1 MYRSIR
7 PVLDKQ
13 MKGMRMMKG
22 KNFYTI
28 LLCAALMVAG
38 TAACSDDW
46 LSGADTSNGSSEEGQ
61 VAAVKLEGN
70 GEVVSRSAFQAGTV
84 YRLVMF
90 TKGFEATDTSQPA
103 LSGDPVLRYNGL
115 ATEVATAIGTGTFQ
129 YLKVND
135 TAHDNNDWF
144 GFKSLVYG
152 ETGRR
157 SISFY
162 GFTYGEKVE
171 NPTPDT
177 YLTFDETNNNEYKRT
192 EVVNEETGELKDLMW
207 GILVDQNDATA
218 EFPCEIPFRHAFS
231 RLEFK
236 VSQLESETV
245 AGQGMYKLGIERIAV
260 TGTYKS
266 GTVDLFTGKTTL
278 DEGNRYADEGRA
290 LSKISVDYNLEQ
302 EEYIAVEKPDS
313 LGAMIVFP
321 SATESLSDGVD
332 EYTIGLKITLK
343 GTEEEVTKLV
353 GNATKSQSGNYWTG
367 DYIVKQVYSS
377 VYGGDD
383 ITNVDGSIAA
393 SPLYLQAGSKYTLHI
408 VLMEDEVRVVTVVP
422 SKVEWLPGET
432 EPDEEGNEN
441 TFSTEVVGQ
450 PIFFDNTMWMDRN
463 LGANEAD
470 PGGNYNQTIGYYYQT
485 NRNIPYWPYST
496 KTFGNSYYP
505 NRLKS
510 IPKPENRYL
519 DTFTFSSW
527 ENPSF
532 KVYPMIDENIM
543 DNDLYKDYWN
553 SNTSN
558 LFYKLPSATESPN
571 AKSYI
576 FYWGNNSADVPSD
589 WTTYNSWTKRENQP
603 APPGY
608 ALPTQEQ
615 FQSVF
620 PTTVFAGNITFL
632 KLNYTGSDWNGSQSM
647 TEDLIRICVPFYTD
661 GVNTTTK
668 LKYRQLWQNLRD
680 PGASPVE
687 NNYYFYDWNNYKW
700 VYTGPFTHINK
711 EPDGDP
717 SPGYC
722 SVYII
727 SRKGDDLYTLSIT
740 DDNIKNYYQTLQ
752 WGTIYGIK
760 KVGTSEA
767 YRMRWKVMNAQTK
780 PGNIPLLYVKVSMYT
795 CTKDDN
801 LTADNYD
808 SYDWDHP
815 SSEMFFPL
823 CGEVEGRNA
832 TQSRVSGFSS
842 YGSAVLYACASNNAA
857 LHIKITGSNK
867 ANQYMSVVSNEVQTN
882 AKQIRLV
889 KTQN

>member
-1 MYRSIR
+1 
-7 PVLDKQ
+7 
-13 MKGMRMMKG
+13 MKEK
-22 KNFYTI
+22 KFYTI

-70 GEVVSRSAFQAGTV
+70 GEVVSRSAFQEGTA

-90 TKGFEATDTSQPA
+90 TREFKVTDNLPDENDS
-103 LSGDPVLRYNGL
+103 VCRYIGS
-115 ATEVATAIGTGTFQ
+115 ATETALGTFQ
-129 YLKVND
+129 YLKVD
-135 TAHDNNDWF
+135 DSSHDNNDWF
-144 GFKSLVYG
+144 GFKSLVNG

-162 GFTYGEKVE
+162 GFTYGEG
-171 NPTPDT
+171 NAPALDDAYT
-177 YLTFDETNNNEYKRT
+177 RT
-192 EVVNEETGELKDLMW
+192 ETVDGTGELKDLMW
-207 GILVDQNDATA
+207 GILVDRNDATA
-218 EFPCEIPFRHAFS
+218 TFPCEIPFRHAFS

-236 VSQLESETV
+236 VSQLESETEP
-245 AGQGMYKLGIERIAV
+245 GKGMYALGIESIAV
-260 TGTYKS
+260 TGTYQS

-278 DEGNRYADEGRA
+278 NGAQSERP
-290 LSKISVDYNLEQ
+290 LSNMATNYDAGKYISVDT
-302 EEYIAVEKPDS
+302 PDS

-321 SATESLSDGVD
+321 SAKESLSDGVD
-332 EYTIGLKITLK
+332 KSIGLKITLK
-343 GTEEEVTKLV
+343 GTQDEVEKLV
-353 GNATKSQSGNYWTG
+353 GTGNATQLGNYYTG
-367 DYIVKQVYSS
+367 VYTVEKVYSS
-377 VYGGDD
+377 VYGSNDFTSDTSTG
-383 ITNVDGSIAA
+383 DGSSGDNNVIAA

-408 VLMEDEVRVVTVVP
+408 VLMKDQVRVVTVVP

-432 EPDEEGNEN
+432 DEKDKNDN
-441 TFSTEVVGQ
+441 YFSTEVVGQ

-470 PGGNYNQTIGYYYQT
+470 PGGNYNQTIGYYYQN

-496 KTFGNSYYP
+496 ERFGYSYYP
-505 NRLKS
+505 NQLNS

-543 DNDLYKDYWN
+543 KRDSYKNYWN
-553 SNTSN
+553 SNASN
-558 LFYKLPSATESPN
+558 LFYKLPSATENPN

-576 FYWGNNSADVPSD
+576 FYWGNGSADVPSD

-620 PTTVFAGNITFL
+620 PTTVFAGNITFC
-632 KLNYTGSDWNGSQSM
+632 KLNKSDSDWYGDQTM
-647 TEDLIRICVPFYTD
+647 TEDIIRICVPFYTD
-661 GVNTTTK
+661 GVNTTNN
-668 LKYRQLWQNLRD
+668 LKYLQLWKNLKD
-680 PGASPVE
+680 PGASP
-687 NNYYFYDWNNYKW
+687 NRNSYYNGWYDPHFY
-700 VYTGPFTHINK
+700 INS
-711 EPDGDP
+711 EPEGDP

-727 SRKGDDLYTLSIT
+727 SRKGDDLYTLSIA
-740 DDNIKNYYQTLQ
+740 DDIEKYYQTLQ

-767 YRMRWKVMNAQTK
+767 YRMRWKVMNAQTE

-795 CTKDDN
+795 CTKNDN
-801 LTADNYD
+801 LTRDNYD

>member
-1 MYRSIR
+1 
-7 PVLDKQ
+7 
-13 MKGMRMMKG
+13 MMKG

-46 LSGADTSNGSSEEGQ
+46 LSGADTSHDSSEEGQ

-70 GEVVSRSAFQAGTV
+70 GEVVSRSAFQAGTA

-90 TKGFEATDTSQPA
+90 TRGFEATDTSAPD
-103 LSGDPVLRYNGL
+103 LSEDSVLRYNGL
-115 ATEVATAIGTGTFQ
+115 ATETALGTFQ
-129 YLKVND
+129 YLVVND
-135 TAHDNNDWF
+135 DRHINNDWF
-144 GFKSLVYG
+144 SFRSLEPIDDATKT

-157 SISFY
+157 SLSFY
-162 GFTYGEKVE
+162 GFTYGEE
-171 NPTPDT
+171 NAPELDT
-177 YLTFDETNNNEYKRT
+177 DAYTRT
-192 EVVNEETGELKDLMW
+192 EEVDGNGELKDLMW

-236 VSQLESETV
+236 VSQLESETE
-245 AGQGMYKLGIERIAV
+245 AGQGMYNLGIERIAV
-260 TGTYKS
+260 TDTYQS

-278 DEGNRYADEGRA
+278 NGAQSERP
-290 LSKISVDYNLEQ
+290 LSNMATNYNVGEYISVDT
-302 EEYIAVEKPDS
+302 PDS

-321 SATESLSDGVD
+321 SAKESLSDGVD
-332 EYTIGLKITLK
+332 KYTIGLKITLK
-343 GTEEEVTKLV
+343 GTLNEVEKLV
-353 GNATKSQSGNYWTG
+353 GTGNATKSSSGDYYTG
-367 DYIVKQVYSS
+367 EYIVKQVYSS
-377 VYGGDD
+377 VYGGNDL
-383 ITNVDGSIAA
+383 TSDGSIAA

-408 VLMEDEVRVVTVVP
+408 VLMKDEVRVVTVVP

-432 EPDEEGNEN
+432 DDEGN

-470 PGGNYNQTIGYYYQT
+470 PGGNYNQTIGYYYQN

-496 KTFGNSYYP
+496 ERFGYSYYP
-505 NRLKS
+505 NQLNS

-543 DNDLYKDYWN
+543 KGDSYKYYWN
-553 SNTSN
+553 SNASK
-558 LFYKLPSATESPN
+558 LFYKLPSATENPN

-576 FYWGNNSADVPSD
+576 FYWGKGSADVPLD
-589 WTTYNSWTKRENQP
+589 WTTNNSWTKRENQP

-620 PTTVFAGNITFL
+620 PTTVFAGNITFC
-632 KLNYTGSDWNGSQSM
+632 KLNKSDSDWYGDQTM
-647 TEDLIRICVPFYTD
+647 TEDIIRICVPFYTD
-661 GVNTTTK
+661 GVNTTNK
-668 LKYRQLWQNLRD
+668 LKYLQLWKNLKD
-680 PGASPVE
+680 PGASP
-687 NNYYFYDWNNYKW
+687 NRNSYYNGWYDPHFY
-700 VYTGPFTHINK
+700 INS

-727 SRKGDDLYTLSIT
+727 SRKGDDLYTLSIA
-740 DDNIKNYYQTLQ
+740 DDIEKYYQTLQ

-767 YRMRWKVMNAQTK
+767 YRMRWKVMNAQTIS
-780 PGNIPLLYVKVSMYT
+780 GGIPLLYVKVSMYS
-795 CTKDDN
+795 CTKNDN

>member
-1 MYRSIR
+1 MILR

-13 MKGMRMMKG
+13 MKGMCMMKG

-46 LSGADTSNGSSEEGQ
+46 LSGADTSHGSSEEGQ

-70 GEVVSRSAFQAGTV
+70 GEVVSRSAFQEGTA

-90 TKGFEATDTSQPA
+90 TKGFTATDISQPV
-103 LSGDPVLRYNGL
+103 LIGDPVLRYNGL
-115 ATEVATAIGTGTFQ
+115 ATETALSTFQ
-129 YLKVND
+129 YLVVND
-135 TAHDNNDWF
+135 DRHINNDWF
-144 GFKSLVYG
+144 SFRSLEPIDDATKT

-171 NPTPDT
+171 NPDPDT
-177 YLTFDETNNNEYKRT
+177 YLTFDKTDNNEYKRT

-218 EFPCEIPFRHAFS
+218 KFPCEIPFRHAFS

-236 VSQLESETV
+236 VSQLESETEP
-245 AGQGMYKLGIERIAV
+245 GKGMYALGIESIAV
-260 TGTYKS
+260 TGTYQS

-278 DEGNRYADEGRA
+278 NEENKYDDEGRA
-290 LSKISVDYNLEQ
+290 LSKISVDYDLEKH
-302 EEYIAVEKPDS
+302 EYIAVDTPDS

-321 SATESLSDGVD
+321 SAAESLSGGVG

-343 GTEEEVTKLV
+343 GTQDEVEKLV
-353 GNATKSQSGNYWTG
+353 GTGNATQSGNYYTG
-367 DYIVKQVYSS
+367 VYTIDKVYSS
-377 VYGGDD
+377 VYDGDNL
-383 ITNVDGSIAA
+383 INDGSIAA
-393 SPLYLQAGSKYTLHI
+393 SSLYMQAGSKYTLHI
-408 VLMEDEVRVVTVVP
+408 VLMKDQVRVVTVVP

-470 PGGNYNQTIGYYYQT
+470 PGEGKYDQTIGYYYQN

-496 KTFGNSYYP
+496 RTFGP
-505 NRLKS
+505 NDSSKKW
-510 IPKPENRYL
+510 PPTPENRY
-519 DTFTFSSW
+519 DDDFSISSSW
-527 ENPSF
+527 SSPAY
-532 KVYPMIDENIM
+532 KVYPIIDENAI
-543 DNDLYKDYWN
+543 
-553 SNTSN
+553 NTSDICKRQWYS
-558 LFYKLPSATESPN
+558 FETEN
-571 AKSYI
+571 TYLTTLQKSSTYSGTYI
-576 FYWGNNSADVPSD
+576 FFAGNGGNVP
-589 WTTYNSWTKRENQP
+589 WKGNKWNVRENQP

-615 FQSVF
+615 FQSIF

-632 KLNYTGSDWNGSQSM
+632 KLHHNGSDWRGCLDSNNNEPNPIDDDI
-647 TEDLIRICVPFYTD
+647 TTLRICVPFYKD
-661 GVNTTTK
+661 EKNEALQNTEYYK
-668 LKYRQLWQNLRD
+668 HWQNLNDPGQYPRD
-680 PGASPVE
+680 PTIYYNGRSP
-687 NNYYFYDWNNYKW
+687 YYYSYNEK
-700 VYTGPFTHINK
+700 K

-717 SPGYC
+717 SSGFC

-727 SRKGDDLYTLSIT
+727 SRDEGDTESIT
-740 DDNIKNYYQTLQ
+740 STSSDYATKE

-760 KVGTSEA
+760 KVGTTEA
-767 YRMRWKVMNAQTK
+767 YRMRWKVRNADDNGVN
-780 PGNIPLLYVKVSMYT
+780 PRLYVEVCMYS

-801 LTADNYD
+801 LTVDNFKNYD
-808 SYDWDHP
+808 WEHP
-815 SSEMFFPL
+815 VSQMFFPL
-823 CGEVEGRNA
+823 CGEVEGRNGESGPA
-832 TQSRVSGFSS
+832 AGFSS
-842 YGSAVLYACASNNAA
+842 YGSAVLYATDSDAA
-857 LHIKITGSNK
+857 LHIKITGDNPQ
-867 ANQYMSVVSNEVQTN
+867 NQYMSVVSDEVQTN

>member
-46 LSGADTSNGSSEEGQ
+46 LSGADTSHGSSEEGQ

-70 GEVVSRSAFQAGTV
+70 GEVVSRSAFQEGTA
-84 YRLVMF
+84 YKLVMF
-90 TKGFEATDTSQPA
+90 TKGFEATDTSQPV
-103 LSGDPVLRYNGL
+103 LIGDPVLRYNGL
-115 ATEVATAIGTGTFQ
+115 ATETALSTFQ
-129 YLKVND
+129 YLVVND
-135 TAHDNNDWF
+135 DRHINNDWF
-144 GFKSLVYG
+144 SFRSLEPIDDATKT

-162 GFTYGEKVE
+162 GFTYGEE
-171 NPTPDT
+171 NAPELDT
-177 YLTFDETNNNEYKRT
+177 DAYTRT
-192 EVVNEETGELKDLMW
+192 EEVDGNGELKDLMW

-236 VSQLESETV
+236 VSQLESETEP
-245 AGQGMYKLGIERIAV
+245 GKGMYALGIESIAV

-290 LSKISVDYNLEQ
+290 LSKISVDYDLEKH
-302 EEYIAVEKPDS
+302 EYIAVDTPDS

-321 SATESLSDGVD
+321 SAAESLSGGVG

-343 GTEEEVTKLV
+343 GTQEEVEKLV
-353 GNATKSQSGNYWTG
+353 GTATQSSSGDYYTG
-367 DYIVKQVYSS
+367 EYIVKQVYSS
-377 VYGGDD
+377 VYGGNGL
-383 ITNVDGSIAA
+383 TSDGSIAA

-408 VLMEDEVRVVTVVP
+408 VLMKDEVRVVTVVP

-432 EPDEEGNEN
+432 EKDENYVDQP
-441 TFSTEVVGQ
+441 FSTEVVGQ

-470 PGGNYNQTIGYYYQT
+470 PGGDYNQTIGYYYQN
-485 NRNIPYWPYST
+485 NRNIPYWPYRT
-496 KTFGNSYYP
+496 DYYGFGDKKRP
-505 NRLKS
+505 T
-510 IPKPENRYL
+510 PEARFDSANDL
-519 DTFTFSSW
+519 SKIFSSW
-527 ENPSF
+527 DSPRYR
-532 KVYPMIDENIM
+532 VYPVIDTDAMKADKNR
-543 DNDLYKDYWN
+543 DSWYVTN
-553 SNTSN
+553 SNITYLTTLQKS
-558 LFYKLPSATESPN
+558 TEYTGT
-571 AKSYI
+571 YI
-576 FYWGNNSADVPSD
+576 FFAGNGNTPWTGNKWGGADSGVD
-589 WTTYNSWTKRENQP
+589 YRKNQP

-615 FQSVF
+615 FQSIF

-632 KLNYTGSDWNGSQSM
+632 KLRYDGNDWYGCVNNNNNMPLPINSDI
-647 TEDLIRICVPFYTD
+647 TKLRICVPFYKD
-661 GVNTTTK
+661 GWNTRGFDEYYSKWEK
-668 LKYRQLWQNLRD
+668 LND
-680 PGASPVE
+680 PGQYPLYPS
-687 NNYYFYDWNNYKW
+687 YYYNSQHTPYSYIDR
-700 VYTGPFTHINK
+700 

-727 SRKGDDLYTLSIT
+727 SREGNDKGSIT
-740 DDNIKNYYQTLQ
+740 SLSSNYTTKE

-760 KVGTSEA
+760 KVGTTEA
-767 YRMRWKVMNAQTK
+767 YRMRWKVRNADEK
-780 PGNIPLLYVKVSMYT
+780 NEEPRLYVEVCMYS

-801 LTADNYD
+801 LTVDNFRNYD
-808 SYDWDHP
+808 WEHP
-815 SSEMFFPL
+815 VSQMFFPL
-823 CGEVEGRNA
+823 CGEVEGRNGGSGPA
-832 TQSRVSGFSS
+832 AGFSS
-842 YGSAVLYACASNNAA
+842 YGSAVLYATDSDAA
-857 LHIKITGSNK
+857 LHIKITGSNPQ
-867 ANQYMSVVSNEVQTN
+867 NQYMSVVSNEIQTN

>member
-1 MYRSIR
+1 
-7 PVLDKQ
+7 
-13 MKGMRMMKG
+13 MKEK
-22 KNFYTI
+22 KFYTI

-70 GEVVSRSAFQAGTV
+70 GEVVSRSAFQEGTA

-90 TKGFEATDTSQPA
+90 TREFKVTDNLPDENDS
-103 LSGDPVLRYNGL
+103 VCRYIGS
-115 ATEVATAIGTGTFQ
+115 ATETALGTFQ
-129 YLKVND
+129 YLKVD
-135 TAHDNNDWF
+135 DSSHDNNDWF
-144 GFKSLVYG
+144 GFKSLVNG

-162 GFTYGEKVE
+162 GFTYGEG
-171 NPTPDT
+171 NAPALDDAYT
-177 YLTFDETNNNEYKRT
+177 RT
-192 EVVNEETGELKDLMW
+192 ETVDGTGELKDLMW
-207 GILVDQNDATA
+207 GILVDRNDATA
-218 EFPCEIPFRHAFS
+218 TFPCEIPFRHAFS

-236 VSQLESETV
+236 VSQLESETEP
-245 AGQGMYKLGIERIAV
+245 GKGMYALGIESIAV
-260 TGTYKS
+260 TGTYQS

-278 DEGNRYADEGRA
+278 NGAQSERP
-290 LSKISVDYNLEQ
+290 LSNMATNYDAGKYISVDT
-302 EEYIAVEKPDS
+302 PDS

-321 SATESLSDGVD
+321 SAKESLSDGVD
-332 EYTIGLKITLK
+332 KSIGLKITLK
-343 GTEEEVTKLV
+343 GTQDEVEKLV
-353 GNATKSQSGNYWTG
+353 GTGNATQLGNYYTG
-367 DYIVKQVYSS
+367 VYTVEKVYSS
-377 VYGGDD
+377 VYGSNDFTSDTSTG
-383 ITNVDGSIAA
+383 DGSSGDNNVIAA

-408 VLMEDEVRVVTVVP
+408 VLMKDQVRVVTVVP

-432 EPDEEGNEN
+432 DEKDKNDN
-441 TFSTEVVGQ
+441 YFSTEVVGQ

-470 PGGNYNQTIGYYYQT
+470 PGGNYNQTIGYYYQN

-496 KTFGNSYYP
+496 ERFGYSYYP
-505 NRLKS
+505 NQLNS

-543 DNDLYKDYWN
+543 KRDSYKNYWN
-553 SNTSN
+553 SNASN
-558 LFYKLPSATESPN
+558 LFYKLPSATENPN

-576 FYWGNNSADVPSD
+576 FYWGNGSADVPSD

-620 PTTVFAGNITFL
+620 PTTVFAGNITFC
-632 KLNYTGSDWNGSQSM
+632 KLNKSDSDWYGDQTM
-647 TEDLIRICVPFYTD
+647 TEDIIRICVPFYTD
-661 GVNTTTK
+661 GVNTTNN
-668 LKYRQLWQNLRD
+668 LKYLQLWKNLKD
-680 PGASPVE
+680 PGASP
-687 NNYYFYDWNNYKW
+687 NRNSYYNGWYDPHFY
-700 VYTGPFTHINK
+700 INS

-727 SRKGDDLYTLSIT
+727 SRKGDDLYTLSIA
-740 DDNIKNYYQTLQ
+740 DDIEKYYQTLQ

-767 YRMRWKVMNAQTK
+767 YRMRWKVMNAQTE

-795 CTKDDN
+795 CTKNDN
-801 LTADNYD
+801 LTRDNYD

>member
-1 MYRSIR
+1 
-7 PVLDKQ
+7 
-13 MKGMRMMKG
+13 MMKG

-70 GEVVSRSAFQAGTV
+70 GEVVSRSAFQAGTA

-90 TKGFEATDTSQPA
+90 TKGFTATDISED
-103 LSGDPVLRYNGL
+103 SVLRYNGL
-115 ATEVATAIGTGTFQ
+115 ATETALGTFQ
-129 YLKVND
+129 YLVVND
-135 TAHDNNDWF
+135 DRHINNDWF
-144 GFKSLVYG
+144 SFQSLENIDDATKT

-157 SISFY
+157 SLSFY
-162 GFTYGEKVE
+162 GFTYGEE
-171 NPTPDT
+171 NAPKLDK
-177 YLTFDETNNNEYKRT
+177 DAYKRT
-192 EVVNEETGELKDLMW
+192 ETVVGGELKDLMW

-218 EFPCEIPFRHAFS
+218 KFPCEIPFRHAFS

-236 VSQLESETV
+236 VSQLESET
-245 AGQGMYKLGIERIAV
+245 GSGKGMYNLGIESIAV
-260 TGTYKS
+260 TGTYQI

-278 DEGNRYADEGRA
+278 DAENKYDEGRA
-290 LSKISVDYNLEQ
+290 LPKMSVDYDLENK
-302 EEYIAVEKPDS
+302 YIAVETPDS

-321 SATESLSDGVD
+321 SAAESLSGGVG

-343 GTEEEVTKLV
+343 GKDKAEVEKLV
-353 GNATKSQSGNYWTG
+353 GTGNATQLGNYYTG
-367 DYIVKQVYSS
+367 VYTVEQVYSS

-383 ITNVDGSIAA
+383 PTDDNGSIAA

-432 EPDEEGNEN
+432 DEKDKNDN
-441 TFSTEVVGQ
+441 YFSTEVVGQ

-470 PGGNYNQTIGYYYQT
+470 PGDNYNQTIGYYYQN
-485 NRNIPYWPYST
+485 NRNIPYWPYRTENYGFDGSLTWPTPEERFST
-496 KTFGNSYYP
+496 NNDLSK
-505 NRLKS
+505 K
-510 IPKPENRYL
+510 
-519 DTFTFSSW
+519 FSSW
-527 ENPSF
+527 SSPQY
-532 KVYPMIDENIM
+532 KVYPIVDKKLMEPDPNKGSWGTSSSS
-543 DNDLYKDYWN
+543 NLYYSLQKEVSSSGTYAFFYGN
-553 SNTSN
+553 SNFSN
-558 LFYKLPSATESPN
+558 STLNWKN
-571 AKSYI
+571 
-576 FYWGNNSADVPSD
+576 
-589 WTTYNSWTKRENQP
+589 RENQP

-615 FQSVF
+615 FQSIF

-632 KLNYTGSDWNGSQSM
+632 QLRHIGDDWYGCVDYNNNMPLPINSDITKL
-647 TEDLIRICVPFYTD
+647 RICVPFYKD
-661 GVNTTTK
+661 GRNTTSSAEYYSKWEK
-668 LKYRQLWQNLRD
+668 LND
-680 PGASPVE
+680 PGQYPLDPS
-687 NNYYFYDWNNYKW
+687 YYYNSQHTPYSYIDR
-700 VYTGPFTHINK
+700 

-727 SRKGDDLYTLSIT
+727 SREGNDKGSIT
-740 DDNIKNYYQTLQ
+740 SLSSNYKTKE

-760 KVGTSEA
+760 KVGTTEA
-767 YRMRWKVMNAQTK
+767 YRMRWKVRNADEK
-780 PGNIPLLYVKVSMYT
+780 NEEPRLYVEVCMYS

-801 LTADNYD
+801 LTVDNFRNYD
-808 SYDWDHP
+808 WEHP
-815 SSEMFFPL
+815 VSQMFFPL
-823 CGEVEGRNA
+823 CGEVEGRNSGSGPA
-832 TQSRVSGFSS
+832 AGFSS
-842 YGSAVLYACASNNAA
+842 YGSAVLYATDSDAA
-857 LHIKITGSNK
+857 LHIKITGDNPQ
-867 ANQYMSVVSNEVQTN
+867 NQYMSVVSNEIQTN

>member
-1 MYRSIR
+1 
-7 PVLDKQ
+7 
-13 MKGMRMMKG
+13 MKEK
-22 KNFYTI
+22 KFYTI
-28 LLCAALMVAG
+28 ILCAALMVAG

-70 GEVVSRSAFQAGTV
+70 GEVVSRSAFQEGTA

-90 TKGFEATDTSQPA
+90 TREFKVTDNLPDKNDS
-103 LSGDPVLRYNGL
+103 VCRYIGS
-115 ATEVATAIGTGTFQ
+115 ATETALGTFQ
-129 YLKVND
+129 YLKVD
-135 TAHDNNDWF
+135 DSSHDNNDWF
-144 GFKSLVYG
+144 GFKSLVNG

-162 GFTYGEKVE
+162 GFTYGEG
-171 NPTPDT
+171 NAPALDDAYT
-177 YLTFDETNNNEYKRT
+177 RT
-192 EVVNEETGELKDLMW
+192 ETVDGTGELKDLMW

-218 EFPCEIPFRHAFS
+218 KFPCEIPFRHAFS

-236 VSQLESETV
+236 VSQLESETEP
-245 AGQGMYKLGIERIAV
+245 GKGMYALGIESIAV
-260 TGTYKS
+260 TGTYQS

-278 DEGNRYADEGRA
+278 NGAQSERP
-290 LSKISVDYNLEQ
+290 LSNMATNYDAGKYISVDT
-302 EEYIAVEKPDS
+302 PDS
-313 LGAMIVFP
+313 LGAMIIFP
-321 SATESLSDGVD
+321 SAKESLSDGVD
-332 EYTIGLKITLK
+332 KSIGLKITLK
-343 GTEEEVTKLV
+343 GTQDEVEKLV
-353 GNATKSQSGNYWTG
+353 GTGNATQLGNYYTG
-367 DYIVKQVYSS
+367 VYTVEKVYSS
-377 VYGGDD
+377 VYGSNDFTSDTSTG
-383 ITNVDGSIAA
+383 DGSSGDNNVIAA
-393 SPLYLQAGSKYTLHI
+393 SPLYMQAGSKYTLHI
-408 VLMEDEVRVVTVVP
+408 VLMKDEVRVVTVVP

-432 EPDEEGNEN
+432 DDEGN

-470 PGGNYNQTIGYYYQT
+470 PGGNYNQTIGYYYQN

-496 KTFGNSYYP
+496 KTFGNSYI
-505 NRLKS
+505 NL
-510 IPKPENRYL
+510 IPKPENRYSE
-519 DTFTFSSW
+519 TFTFSSW

-543 DNDLYKDYWN
+543 KRDSYKNYWN
-553 SNTSN
+553 SNASN
-558 LFYKLPSATESPN
+558 LFYKLPSATENPN

-576 FYWGNNSADVPSD
+576 FYWGNGSADVPSD

-620 PTTVFAGNITFL
+620 PTTVFAGNITFC
-632 KLNYTGSDWNGSQSM
+632 KLNKSDSDWYGDQPM
-647 TEDLIRICVPFYTD
+647 TEDIIRICVPFYTD
-661 GVNTTTK
+661 GVNTTNK
-668 LKYRQLWQNLRD
+668 LKYLQLWKNLKD
-680 PGASPVE
+680 PGASP
-687 NNYYFYDWNNYKW
+687 NRNSYYNGWYDPHFY
-700 VYTGPFTHINK
+700 INS

-727 SRKGDDLYTLSIT
+727 SRKGDDLYTLSIA
-740 DDNIKNYYQTLQ
+740 DDIEKYYQTLQ

-767 YRMRWKVMNAQTK
+767 YRMRWKVMNAQTIS
-780 PGNIPLLYVKVSMYT
+780 GGIPLLYVKVSMYT
-795 CTKDDN
+795 CTKNDN
-801 LTADNYD
+801 LTRDNYD

-867 ANQYMSVVSNEVQTN
+867 ANQYMSVVSDEVQTN

>member
-1 MYRSIR
+1 MCRSIR

-46 LSGADTSNGSSEEGQ
+46 LSGADTSHGSSEEGQ

-70 GEVVSRSAFQAGTV
+70 GEVVSRSAFQAGTA

-90 TKGFEATDTSQPA
+90 TKGFTATDISED
-103 LSGDPVLRYNGL
+103 SVLRYNGL
-115 ATEVATAIGTGTFQ
+115 ATETALGTFQ
-129 YLKVND
+129 YLVVND
-135 TAHDNNDWF
+135 DRHINNDWF
-144 GFKSLVYG
+144 SFQSLENIDDATKT

-157 SISFY
+157 SLSFY
-162 GFTYGEKVE
+162 GFTYGEE
-171 NPTPDT
+171 NAPKLDK
-177 YLTFDETNNNEYKRT
+177 DAYKRT
-192 EVVNEETGELKDLMW
+192 ETVVGGELKDLMW

-218 EFPCEIPFRHAFS
+218 KFPCEIPFRHAFS

-236 VSQLESETV
+236 VSQLESET
-245 AGQGMYKLGIERIAV
+245 GSGKGMYNLGIESIAV
-260 TGTYKS
+260 TGTYQI

-278 DEGNRYADEGRA
+278 DAENKYDEGRA
-290 LSKISVDYNLEQ
+290 LPKMSVDYDLENK
-302 EEYIAVEKPDS
+302 YIAVETPDS

-321 SATESLSDGVD
+321 SAAESLSGGVG

-343 GTEEEVTKLV
+343 GKDKAEVEKLV
-353 GNATKSQSGNYWTG
+353 GTGNATQLGNYYTG
-367 DYIVKQVYSS
+367 VYTVEQVYSS

-383 ITNVDGSIAA
+383 PTDDNGSIAA

-432 EPDEEGNEN
+432 DEKDKNDN
-441 TFSTEVVGQ
+441 YFSTEVVGQ

-470 PGGNYNQTIGYYYQT
+470 PGDNYNQTIGYYYQN
-485 NRNIPYWPYST
+485 NRNIPYWPYRTENYGFDGSLTWPTPEERFST
-496 KTFGNSYYP
+496 NNDLSK
-505 NRLKS
+505 K
-510 IPKPENRYL
+510 
-519 DTFTFSSW
+519 FSSW
-527 ENPSF
+527 SSPQY
-532 KVYPMIDENIM
+532 KVYPIVDKKLMEPDPNKGSWGTSSSS
-543 DNDLYKDYWN
+543 NLYYSLQKEVSSSGTYAFFYGN
-553 SNTSN
+553 SNFSN
-558 LFYKLPSATESPN
+558 STLNWKN
-571 AKSYI
+571 
-576 FYWGNNSADVPSD
+576 
-589 WTTYNSWTKRENQP
+589 RENQP

-615 FQSVF
+615 FQSIF

-632 KLNYTGSDWNGSQSM
+632 QLRHIGDDWYGCVDYNNNMPLPINSDITKL
-647 TEDLIRICVPFYTD
+647 RICVPFYKD
-661 GVNTTTK
+661 GRNTTSSAEYYSKWEK
-668 LKYRQLWQNLRD
+668 LND
-680 PGASPVE
+680 PGQYPLDPS
-687 NNYYFYDWNNYKW
+687 YYYNSQHTPYSYIDR
-700 VYTGPFTHINK
+700 

-727 SRKGDDLYTLSIT
+727 SREGNDKGSIT
-740 DDNIKNYYQTLQ
+740 SLSSNYKTKE

-760 KVGTSEA
+760 KVGTTEA
-767 YRMRWKVMNAQTK
+767 YRMRWKVRNADEK
-780 PGNIPLLYVKVSMYT
+780 NEEPRLYVEVCMYS

-801 LTADNYD
+801 LTVDNFRNYD
-808 SYDWDHP
+808 WEHP
-815 SSEMFFPL
+815 VSQMFFPL
-823 CGEVEGRNA
+823 CGEVEGRNSGSGPA
-832 TQSRVSGFSS
+832 AGFSS
-842 YGSAVLYACASNNAA
+842 YGSAVLYATDSDAA
-857 LHIKITGSNK
+857 LHIKITGDNPQ
-867 ANQYMSVVSNEVQTN
+867 NQYMSVVSNEIQTN

>member
-70 GEVVSRSAFQAGTV
+70 GEVVSRSAFQKGTA

-90 TKGFEATDTSQPA
+90 TKGFTATDISED
-103 LSGDPVLRYNGL
+103 SVLRYNGL
-115 ATEVATAIGTGTFQ
+115 ATETALGTFQ
-129 YLKVND
+129 YLVVND
-135 TAHDNNDWF
+135 NTHNNNDWF
-144 GFKSLVYG
+144 GFKSLVAG
-152 ETGRR
+152 ETDRR
-157 SISFY
+157 SLSFY
-162 GFTYGEKVE
+162 GFTYGEE
-171 NPTPDT
+171 NAPELDT
-177 YLTFDETNNNEYKRT
+177 DAYTRT
-192 EVVNEETGELKDLMW
+192 EEVDGNDELKDLMW

-236 VSQLESETV
+236 VSQLASENNPEV
-245 AGQGMYKLGIERIAV
+245 GMYNLGIESIAV

-278 DEGNRYADEGRA
+278 NEG
-290 LSKISVDYNLEQ
+290 LSERPLSNMATNYDAGKYISVET
-302 EEYIAVEKPDS
+302 PDS

-321 SATESLSDGVD
+321 SAKESLSGD

-343 GTEEEVTKLV
+343 GETKEEVEKLV
-353 GNATKSQSGNYWTG
+353 GTGNATQSGNYYTG
-367 DYIVKQVYSS
+367 VYTIDKVYSS
-377 VYGGDD
+377 VYDGDNL
-383 ITNVDGSIAA
+383 INDGSIAA
-393 SPLYLQAGSKYTLHI
+393 SPLYMQAGSKYTLHI
-408 VLMEDEVRVVTVVP
+408 VLMKDEVRVVTVVP

-432 EPDEEGNEN
+432 DDEGN

-470 PGGNYNQTIGYYYQT
+470 PGGDYNQTIGYYYQN
-485 NRNIPYWPYST
+485 NRNIPYWPYKISSFQDLNT
-496 KTFGNSYYP
+496 KRPT
-505 NRLKS
+505 
-510 IPKPENRYL
+510 PEDRYL
-519 DTFTFSSW
+519 DGFSTFSKW
-527 ENPSF
+527 GNPQY
-532 KVYPMIDENIM
+532 KVYPVIDETVMNSDPHKTKWRIGSDNINRKSYFTTLQKTI
-543 DNDLYKDYWN
+543 DN
-553 SNTSN
+553 SG
-558 LFYKLPSATESPN
+558 
-571 AKSYI
+571 SYI
-576 FYWGNNSADVPSD
+576 FFSGNANIPWSNNSWEERD
-589 WTTYNSWTKRENQP
+589 NQP

-615 FQSVF
+615 FQSIF

-632 KLNYTGSDWNGSQSM
+632 KLRYDGNDWYGCVDNNNNMPLPINSDI
-647 TEDLIRICVPFYTD
+647 TKLRICVPFYKD
-661 GVNTTTK
+661 GRNTTRSEYYSKWEK
-668 LKYRQLWQNLRD
+668 LND
-680 PGASPVE
+680 PGQYPLYPS
-687 NNYYFYDWNNYKW
+687 YYYNSQHTPYSYIDR
-700 VYTGPFTHINK
+700 

-727 SRKGDDLYTLSIT
+727 SREGNDKGSIT
-740 DDNIKNYYQTLQ
+740 SLSSNYTTKE

-760 KVGTSEA
+760 KVGTTEA
-767 YRMRWKVMNAQTK
+767 YRMRWKVRNADEK
-780 PGNIPLLYVKVSMYT
+780 NEEPRLYVEVCMYS

-801 LTADNYD
+801 LTVDNFRNYD
-808 SYDWDHP
+808 WEHP
-815 SSEMFFPL
+815 VSQMFFPL
-823 CGEVEGRNA
+823 CGEVEGRNGGSGPA
-832 TQSRVSGFSS
+832 AGFSS
-842 YGSAVLYACASNNAA
+842 YGSAVLYATDSDAA
-857 LHIKITGSNK
+857 LHIKITGDNPQ
-867 ANQYMSVVSNEVQTN
+867 NQYMSVVSNEIQTN